1 MLETQPLK
9 DGIVR
14 GGPRVGLALAG
25 GGPLGIIYQIGA
37 LLALDEALEGVDL
50 NDLYVYG
57 GVSVGA
63 INAAALAN
71 GFTPAK
77 ICHVFVRNDSTA
89 FPLDPEHFM
98 RPAFGLY
105 WDCLKSV
112 PGLLWDAIWGFIKNP
127 QDRDILAILNKLG
140 PALPPGLLDNGMIE
154 EFLATMFSSRRR
166 TNDFRRLKRKLF
178 IVATDLDT
186 GEIIEFGTKVN
197 SHIPISKAV
206 QASTAIPGLYPP
218 VEIEGRYYVDGGV
231 KKTVHASRA
240 LETGADLL
248 ICINPLVPFNAKLAK
263 PGEMRKMESLVD
275 GGLPV
280 VMSQTFYALIH
291 SRMKIGLAKYAAD
304 YPDRDIILFEP
315 NSGDTKMFFSNVF
328 SFANRRKVCEHAYQ
342 TTRRDLLARKNE
354 LIPLFARHG
363 IGLRVDILEDRSR
376 HFDSHMVVPPEMSKL
391 AKLRNQLTNSL
402 SDTLDDL
409 EAWLEVVQQKLPA
422 TKSAEEVIELSRPEE
437 EPISSRA
444 SKPVPPRA
452 AAASAVGYL
461 ASSRH

>member
-9 DGIVR
+9 DGVVR
-14 GGPRVGLALAG
+14 SGPRVGLALAG

-77 ICHVFVRNDSTA
+77 ICRIFVRNESLA

-112 PGLLWDAIWGFIKNP
+112 PGLLWDAVWSFIKNP
-127 QDRDILAILNKLG
+127 QDRDILAVLSKLG
-140 PALPPGLLDNGMIE
+140 PAIPAGLLDNSTIDQ
-154 EFLATMFSSRRR
+154 FLATIFGSRNR

-178 IVATDLDT
+178 VVATDLDT
-186 GEIIEFGTKVN
+186 GEIIEFGTKSN
-197 SHIPISKAV
+197 DHIPISKAV
-206 QASTAIPGLYPP
+206 QASTAMPGLYPP
-218 VEIEGRYYVDGGV
+218 VEIEGRYYIDGSV
-231 KKTVHASRA
+231 KKTVHASTA
-240 LETGADLL
+240 LDAGADLL
-248 ICINPLVPFNAKLAK
+248 ICINPLVPFNAKHAK

-291 SRMKIGLAKYAAD
+291 SRMKIGLARYTAD

-315 NSGDTKMFFSNVF
+315 NSGDAKMFFSNVF
-328 SFANRRKVCEHAYQ
+328 SFTNRRKVCEHAYQ
-342 TTRRDLLARKNE
+342 TTRRDLLARRNE
-354 LIPLFARHG
+354 LIPLFARHD
-363 IGLRVDILEDRSR
+363 IHLRVDILEDQSR
-376 HFDSHMVVPPEMSKL
+376 HFDSHLIVPPEISQL
-391 AKLRNQLTNSL
+391 AKLQNKLTNSL
-402 SDTLDDL
+402 SDTLDDI
-409 EAWLEVVQQKLPA
+409 EAWLDVQQKIPPA
-422 TKSAEEVIELSRPEE
+422 RPTEEVIELPRQE
-437 EPISSRA
+437 EPIPSQV
-444 SKPVPPRA
+444 SKPVLPRA

>member
-14 GGPRVGLALAG
+14 NGPRVGLALAG

-37 LLALDEALEGVDL
+37 LLALDEALEGIDL
-50 NDLYVYG
+50 NNLHVYG

-77 ICHVFVRNDSTA
+77 ICRIFVRNESLA

-112 PGLLWDAIWGFIKNP
+112 PGLLWDASWSFVKNP
-127 QDRDILAILNKLG
+127 QDRDILAVLSKLG
-140 PALPPGLLDNGMIE
+140 PAIPAGLLDNEPIDQ
-154 EFLATMFSSRRR
+154 FLATIFSSRKR
-166 TNDFRRLKRKLF
+166 TNDFRRLKHKLF
-178 IVATDLDT
+178 VVATDLDT
-186 GEIIEFGTKVN
+186 GEIIKFGTGVN
-197 SHIPISKAV
+197 DHIPISKAV
-206 QASTAIPGLYPP
+206 QASTAMPGLYPP
-218 VEIEGRYYVDGGV
+218 VEIEGRHYIDGSV
-231 KKTVHASRA
+231 KKTVHASTA
-240 LETGADLL
+240 LDAGADLL
-248 ICINPLVPFNAKLAK
+248 ICINPLVPFNAKHAK
-263 PGEMRKMESLVD
+263 PGEMRNMESLVD

-280 VMSQTFYALIH
+280 VMSQMFYALIH
-291 SRMKIGLAKYAAD
+291 SRMKIGLARYTAD

-315 NSGDTKMFFSNVF
+315 NSGDAKMFFSNVF
-328 SFANRRKVCEHAYQ
+328 SFTNRRKVCEHAYQ

-363 IGLRVDILEDRSR
+363 IQLRVDILEDRSR
-376 HFDSHMVVPPEMSKL
+376 RFDSHLIVPPEISQL
-391 AKLRNQLTNSL
+391 AKLQNKMTNSL
-402 SDTLDDL
+402 SDALDDI
-409 EAWLEVVQQKLPA
+409 EVWVDSQPKNLPA
-422 TKSAEEVIELSRPEE
+422 RPAEKVIELPRAE
-437 EPISSRA
+437 EPIPIQVG
-444 SKPVPPRA
+444 KPIPPRA

-461 ASSRH
+461 ASPRH